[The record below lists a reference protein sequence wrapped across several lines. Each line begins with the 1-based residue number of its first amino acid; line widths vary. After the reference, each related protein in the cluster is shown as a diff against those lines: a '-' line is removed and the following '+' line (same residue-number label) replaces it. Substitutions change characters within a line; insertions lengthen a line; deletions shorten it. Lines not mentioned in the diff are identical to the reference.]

1 MSPPGEAFTPLA
13 GRIALSYYSLE
24 ATGISCHQKKL
35 CVGQGALVVVVTRS
49 FCTAAYYSGMA
60 SLSLKK
66 AQGSF
71 LGAASIPDPNPELT
85 STAPSSLPACLDIS
99 SNSLSREQ
107 RWLFYTTDTFKKHFL
122 ERPLGFLPGIT
133 TRPFVTIT

>member
-1 MSPPGEAFTPLA
+1 MPSEETLCRSG
-13 GRIALSYYSLE
+13 GS
-24 ATGISCHQKKL
+24 SCGGHKKL
-35 CVGQGALVVVVTRS
+35 L
-49 FCTAAYYSGMA
+49 YSCLLLWHDK
-60 SLSLKK
+60 SLPKK

-71 LGAASIPDPNPELT
+71 LGAASIPDSNPELT

-107 RWLFYTTDTFKKHFL
+107 WWLFYTTDTFRKHFL
-122 ERPLGFLPGIT
+122 ERPLGFSPGIA